1 MNFKNQ
7 FVRVGINFETLEQFC
22 SVIYMMYMLRDFLIL
37 VTHYC

>member
-7 FVRVGINFETLEQFC
+7 FVRVGINVETLELFC
-22 SVIYMMYMLRDFLIL
+22 SVIYMMYMLREFLIL